1 MGQFSSKQNSDKEK
15 EEGENDYLKFL
26 SCNIQGWKN
35 LNENTFISKI
45 SQGND
50 NNYDIFCIFEGINGN
65 EVSNFV
71 KNHFHLELLNNI
83 NSSPSRIKEDINKTF
98 LEMNE
103 LMKKKE
109 GKDEIIN
116 LKISNQQEENKKY
129 KKILNDVIENE
140 NIINEELSK
149 DEQDEILDYT
159 GCTAILIL
167 IDEKNKKLYFGNIG
181 NSIAIICGKNE
192 QKIFESQH
200 KPTDANEKKRI
211 EETDG
216 FIINEKLYGV
226 LNTTRAF
233 GNFAYIENNQNGNK
247 ILSDEPDIKEYNI
260 QSEDEYIF
268 IATESVIECIDKE
281 KIKNIIKENISKPNI
296 LDEMLENNIVYD
308 FYNNDTEIG
317 FNNMTGTL
325 IIIKKEDK

>member
-50 NNYDIFCIFEGINGN
+50 NNYDIFCIFEGNNGN

-83 NSSPSRIKEDINKTF
+83 NSSPSRIKEAINKTF

-129 KKILNDVIENE
+129 KKILNEVIENE

-200 KPTDANEKKRI
+200 KPTDKNEKKRI

-226 LNTTRAF
+226 LNSTRAF
-233 GNFAYIENNQNGNK
+233 GNFAYIGNNQNGNK

-281 KIKNIIKENISKPNI
+281 KIKKIIKENISKPNI

>member
-50 NNYDIFCIFEGINGN
+50 NNYDIFCIFEGNNGN

-83 NSSPSRIKEDINKTF
+83 NSSPSRIKEAINKTF

-116 LKISNQQEENKKY
+116 LKISSQQEENKKY
-129 KKILNDVIENE
+129 KKILNEVIENE

-216 FIINEKLYGV
+216 FLINEKLYGV

>member
-50 NNYDIFCIFEGINGN
+50 NNYDIFCIFEGNNGN

-83 NSSPSRIKEDINKTF
+83 NSSPSRIKEAINKTF

-116 LKISNQQEENKKY
+116 LKISSQQEENKKY
-129 KKILNDVIENE
+129 KKILNEVIENE

-233 GNFAYIENNQNGNK
+233 GNFAYIEKNQNGNK

>member
-116 LKISNQQEENKKY
+116 LKISSQKEENKKY

-233 GNFAYIENNQNGNK
+233 GNFAYIGNNQNGNK

>member
-50 NNYDIFCIFEGINGN
+50 NNYDIFCIFEGNNGN

-83 NSSPSRIKEDINKTF
+83 NSSPSRIKEAINKTF

-116 LKISNQQEENKKY
+116 LKISSQQEENKKY
-129 KKILNDVIENE
+129 KKILNEVIENE

-233 GNFAYIENNQNGNK
+233 GNFAYIGNNQNGNK

>member
-50 NNYDIFCIFEGINGN
+50 NNYDIFCIFEGNNGN

-83 NSSPSRIKEDINKTF
+83 NSSPSRIKEAINKTF

-129 KKILNDVIENE
+129 KKILNEVIENE

-200 KPTDANEKKRI
+200 KPTDKNEKKRI

-216 FIINEKLYGV
+216 LIINEKLYGV
-226 LNTTRAF
+226 LNSTRAF
-233 GNFAYIENNQNGNK
+233 GNFAYIGNNQNGNK

-281 KIKNIIKENISKPNI
+281 KIKKIIKENISKPNI